1 MPNVSDS
8 ANRTIHGKVDVVV
21 RVDVSA
27 SGTVE
32 NANLDSRGHSRYFN
46 EKALEAA
53 RKWRFKPAQRDG
65 QAVPSVWTVRFRFV
79 RSGPEVHA
87 VEVSP

>member
-1 MPNVSDS
+1 MPNVSEA
-8 ANRTIHGKVDVVV
+8 ANRTIHGKVDIAV

-32 NANLDSRGHSRYFN
+32 NARLDSRPHSRYYDA
-46 EKALEAA
+46 KALDAA
-53 RKWRFKPAQRDG
+53 RKWQFKPAQQDG
-65 QAVPSVWTVRFRFV
+65 RAVASVWNLRFQFR